1 MRRCARRRAAPAAPR
16 AVLRLDVGG
25 ELALP
30 LGPDAAGDG
39 ALVVDVVEAHGLAAG
54 GGCGDAACVAGVL
67 LDGVRR
73 LRESLAALDAADAP
87 VLALDASS
95 EPGARRAQR
104 RRRPP
109 TATLAGLAGIGASVC
124 VGADDPRDGFAG
136 AATCRAVAEEVAFD
150 ATLDRESGAHALRA
164 FWYATDPATG
174 AYWPGARVYESFR
187 TAIGYPARVA
197 VGRGTYGAEAL
208 EIFAYGGPEALD
220 VGNFTSVGPNA
231 RVSVRVYLGGE
242 HQWSWKTTFPFPAFS
257 PAAAALVPRAHATS
271 KGGVT
276 IGSDVFIGAAAT
288 ILSGVTVGDG
298 AVVGAAAVV
307 AKDVRPYAVVVGNPA
322 REIKRRFDDATV
334 DALLAE
340 RWWTWDDA
348 TVARAWRRPRRRR

>member
-1 MRRCARRRAAPAAPR
+1 MWFPHR
-16 AVLRLDVGG
+16 
-25 ELALP
+25 
-30 LGPDAAGDG
+30 
-39 ALVVDVVEAHGLAAG
+39 
-54 GGCGDAACVAGVL
+54 
-67 LDGVRR
+67 
-73 LRESLAALDAADAP
+73 
-87 VLALDASS
+87 
-95 EPGARRAQR
+95 
-104 RRRPP
+104 
-109 TATLAGLAGIGASVC
+109 
-124 VGADDPRDGFAG
+124 
-136 AATCRAVAEEVAFD
+136 
-150 ATLDRESGAHALRA
+150 
-164 FWYATDPATG
+164 
-174 AYWPGARVYESFR
+174 
-187 TAIGYPARVA
+187 
-197 VGRGTYGAEAL
+197 
-208 EIFAYGGPEALD
+208 
-220 VGNFTSVGPNA
+220 
-231 RVSVRVYLGGE
+231 RVYLGGE

-348 TVARAWRRPRRRR
+348 TVAARMASLLAPPEVRGNVGSLPS

>member
-1 MRRCARRRAAPAAPR
+1 MARFAALCLGVAAAQRCAPR

-73 LRESLAALDAADAP
+73 LRESLAALDTADA
-87 VLALDASS
+87 VLALAASS
-95 EPGARRAQR
+95 EPGAR
-104 RRRPP
+104 
-109 TATLAGLAGIGASVC
+109 
-124 VGADDPRDGFAG
+124 
-136 AATCRAVAEEVAFD
+136 D
-150 ATLDRESGAHALRA
+150 A
-164 FWYATDPATG
+164 
-174 AYWPGARVYESFR
+174 
-187 TAIGYPARVA
+187 
-197 VGRGTYGAEAL
+197 
-208 EIFAYGGPEALD
+208 
-220 VGNFTSVGPNA
+220 
-231 RVSVRVYLGGE
+231 RVYLGGE

-257 PAAAALVPRAHATS
+257 PSAAALVPRAHATS

-348 TVARAWRRPRRRR
+348 TVAARMASLLAPPERAG

>member
-1 MRRCARRRAAPAAPR
+1 MARFAALCLGVAAAQRCAPR

-95 EPGARRAQR
+95 EPGARGATRVAA
-104 RRRPP
+104 
-109 TATLAGLAGIGASVC
+109 TAAVDGRYAAGLAGIGASVC

-136 AATCRAVAEEVAFD
+136 AATCRAVAEQVAFD
-150 ATLDRESGAHALRA
+150 ATFDRASPGVHTLYAWIAAPDLDAAEPCAATLRRARAEA

-208 EIFAYGGPEALD
+208 EIFAYGGPEALA

-231 RVSVRVYLGGE
+231 RVSVWNSTTGLGGPD
-242 HQWSWKTTFPFPAFS
+242 QT
-257 PAAAALVPRAHATS
+257 
-271 KGGVT
+271 
-276 IGSDVFIGAAAT
+276 
-288 ILSGVTVGDG
+288 
-298 AVVGAAAVV
+298 
-307 AKDVRPYAVVVGNPA
+307 
-322 REIKRRFDDATV
+322 
-334 DALLAE
+334 
-340 RWWTWDDA
+340 
-348 TVARAWRRPRRRR
+348 